1 MYLQHCEPNS
11 GCKNLEREKYLQCV
25 TNMTK
30 MCREKVTQK
39 QIKPKN
45 HMYVL
50 KYIHVILTGLKSLLY
65 TSASR
70 KVCRSG

>member
-11 GCKNLEREKYLQCV
+11 GCKNLESEKYLQCV
-25 TNMTK
+25 MNMTK
-30 MCREKVTQK
+30 MGREKVTQN

-50 KYIHVILTGLKSLLY
+50 KYIHVILTGLKSLM
-65 TSASR
+65 
-70 KVCRSG
+70 